1 MTEMGSAQDRPA
13 SSTLPPRPTVRQEL
27 EGWRLFWAFLEAS
40 PDAEGASRRLLDG
53 LTQDVQTLLAG
64 RPLAQHPAAAAL
76 RRLFRQA
83 GCDPTRYRPSSE
95 ALARRL
101 LKGEALPSIHPL
113 VDLNNALSVRLLVP
127 SCVLAEGT
135 FTSPL
140 VLRAGHDGETF
151 ESLRGPFKLD
161 GKPVLADG
169 AGPFGTPITDSQ
181 RVKVQ
186 PSTRR
191 AWLVAYLPSADIDH
205 DEASRCLDDLVAQS
219 SGAFRRLV

>member
-1 MTEMGSAQDRPA
+1 MNAAKPLQGDA
-13 SSTLPPRPTVRQEL
+13 SNTPKVRQDL
-27 EGWRLFWAFLEAS
+27 EGWQLFWALLEMT
-40 PDAEGASRRLLDG
+40 PEAEAASRPLLDG
-53 LTQDVQTLLAG
+53 LARDVETILDG
-64 RPLAQHPAAAAL
+64 RPLAQHPTAAAL

-101 LKGEALPSIHPL
+101 LKGDTLPSIHPL

-135 FTSPL
+135 FTPSL
-140 VLRAGHDGETF
+140 VLRAGGDGETF

-161 GKPVLADG
+161 GKPVLADD

-191 AWLVAYLPSADIDH
+191 AWLVAYLPAEEVNL
-205 DEASRCLDDLVAQS
+205 DEASGCLDDLVAEHPGS
-219 SGAFRRLV
+219 FRRLV